1 MRISLKVQS
10 DKIDVLN
17 IIGKNNYLS
26 KIKLM
31 SALKK
36 LKIKKAA

>member
-26 KIKLM
+26 
-31 SALKK
+31 ALKK
-36 LKIKKAA
+36 FKTKKAA